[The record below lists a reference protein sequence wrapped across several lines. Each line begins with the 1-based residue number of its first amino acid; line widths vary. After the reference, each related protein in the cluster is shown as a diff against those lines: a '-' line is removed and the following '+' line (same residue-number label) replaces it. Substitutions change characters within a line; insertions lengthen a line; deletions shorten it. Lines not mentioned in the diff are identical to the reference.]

1 MKTRKTTQDIQI
13 ANEKQ
18 ATLTKQPKSLR
29 PMRSMVAVRSF
40 KPKTLV
46 ASFQGK
52 TLQEEAPRN

>member
-1 MKTRKTTQDIQI
+1 MKTRKTTLDTQI
-13 ANEKQ
+13 VTEKQ

-46 ASFQGK
+46 ASFPVK
-52 TLQEEAPRN
+52 EVQEEAPRN